1 MPGRGEAASR
11 APRLLSNQLKFRI
24 MKKFLYLLF
33 LLPLGL
39 LNVSCDDDDKVPDV
53 DLQANVSGGVVV
65 NNTVYVV
72 KGEPLT
78 VDAINLVNHTGKDGA
93 LGVVTYSLD
102 YMVIGQSLVAPYGFE
117 LNTSNLAVGPHFLT
131 AEMPVYVVDY
141 PICFGVF
148 SININVVEDA
158 SELPG
163 EPAPT
168 VLSGL
173 VKEK

>member
-1 MPGRGEAASR
+1 MKGWISSLHAG
-11 APRLLSNQLKFRI
+11 LYKTKLKFKI
-24 MKKFLYLLF
+24 MKKFLYLLL
-33 LLPLGL
+33 LLPLGF

-53 DLQANVSGGVVV
+53 DLQATVSGGVVV
-65 NNTVYVV
+65 DNTVYVV
-72 KGEPLT
+72 KGEPLVIDGIT
-78 VDAINLVNHTGKDGA
+78 LVNRSGKDGA

-102 YMVIGQSLVAPYGFE
+102 YMIIGQSLVAPYTFE
-117 LNTSNLAVGPHFLT
+117 LNTANMAVGPHFLT

-148 SININVVEDA
+148 SFNINVVEDA
-158 SELPG
+158 ADLPG

-168 VLSGL
+168 TLSGL